1 MPSIVF
7 LVSVC
12 LLGDPLVLRVP
23 KNEIVTKH
31 IETRVNRSWPVLC
44 AASESLQAALV
55 TAPKAP
61 LFFSWGMLLRI
72 QLPRGSW
79 YVRLNGSAAVNTLK
93 PHGTSRR

>member
-61 LFFSWGMLLRI
+61 FFFRGECFYAFSCPEAAGM
-72 QLPRGSW
+72 
-79 YVRLNGSAAVNTLK
+79 
-93 PHGTSRR
+93 